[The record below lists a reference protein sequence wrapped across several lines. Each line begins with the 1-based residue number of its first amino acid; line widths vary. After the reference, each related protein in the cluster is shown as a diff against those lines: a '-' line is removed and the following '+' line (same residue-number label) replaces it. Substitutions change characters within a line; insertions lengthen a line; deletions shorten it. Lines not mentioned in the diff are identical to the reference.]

1 MPLAEARVPL
11 PLWPHR
17 EGRAPSRPQGGA
29 RRPAEPVAA
38 APGGPRS
45 VAAVVNPLHPCTR
58 SFNFQNPCL
67 FWARECAIIT
77 TNDTP

>member
-58 SFNFQNPCL
+58 SFNSPKSLLVLGRGMCYHFHQ
-67 FWARECAIIT
+67 
-77 TNDTP
+77 